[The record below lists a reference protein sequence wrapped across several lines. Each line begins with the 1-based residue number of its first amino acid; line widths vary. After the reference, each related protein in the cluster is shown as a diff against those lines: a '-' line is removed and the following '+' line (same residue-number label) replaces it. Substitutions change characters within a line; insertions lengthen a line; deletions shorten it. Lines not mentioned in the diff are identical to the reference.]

1 MTPEL
6 YEFLNRLGRTNLFN
20 IILNIYQDIS
30 ILSVSGDIE
39 INNNSNKHLYSDS
52 YAPDITLKFLH
63 IVVHIIIFA
72 AIL

>member
-6 YEFLNRLGRTNLFN
+6 YEFLNHLGRTNLFN

-52 YAPDITLKFLH
+52 YAPDIILKFLH
-63 IVVHIIIFA
+63 IVVHVIFA